1 MEAQSLMAIYL
12 YYCQRCGEREL
23 PYTDLQ
29 SCPDCGGQ
37 LRRIY
42 RFFGV
47 IVKRGKSDF
56 AGMRPEDIN
65 APETPEE
72 KAIWREY
79 GDIKI

>member
-12 YYCQRCGEREL
+12 YRCERCGEQEL
-23 PYTDLQ
+23 RDPYLQ
-29 SCPDCGGQ
+29 RCPGCDGQ

-42 RFFGV
+42 RFGV
-47 IVKRGKSDF
+47 LVKLGKSDF

>member
-1 MEAQSLMAIYL
+1 MAIYL
-12 YYCQRCGEREL
+12 YRCEHCGEWEL
-23 PYTDLQ
+23 RDPYLQ
-29 SCPDCGGQ
+29 HCPDCGGQ

-42 RFFGV
+42 RFGV
-47 IVKRGKSDF
+47 LVKLCKSDF

-65 APETPEE
+65 APETEEE